1 MKQTQQSLQTLRVCR
16 IPYLNTDPFFAD
28 WDAEK
33 LPWTSATPRQLGD
46 WARAGKLDAGLLS
59 RVDGWELEAEFEPVG
74 SYGIATEG
82 QVKSVLLFSR
92 RPMEELDGA
101 TIGVTDQT
109 ATSVRLLRIL
119 LATRYGLKVEY
130 GPLSDSND
138 AQLLIGDDA
147 LVACLRGRPGFS
159 TTIDLAL
166 EWQNWQNR
174 PFVFARWMV
183 RRSAPTYLKLEL
195 AEQLQK
201 SLGAFASRPEATAN
215 SAAKRLKLKPIEVL
229 DYLSN
234 FNFILGPREKEAEKC
249 FRDYLTGKATK
260 CLC

>member
-1 MKQTQQSLQTLRVCR
+1 MKYSSSVQTLRVCR

-28 WDAEK
+28 WDDEK
-33 LPWTSATPRQLGD
+33 LPWTSATPRQLGE
-46 WARAGKLDAGLLS
+46 WARAGRLDAGLLS

-74 SYGIATEG
+74 PYGIATEG
-82 QVKSVLLFSR
+82 QVKSVLLFSKK
-92 RPMEELDGA
+92 PLEELDGA
-101 TIGVTDQT
+101 TIGVTEQT
-109 ATSVRLLRIL
+109 ATSVRLLKL
-119 LATRYGLKVEY
+119 LLTARYGLKAQY
-130 GPLSDSND
+130 RSLSDSND

-147 LVACLRGRPGFS
+147 LVACLRGRRGFPVVV
-159 TTIDLAL
+159 DLAL

-201 SLGAFASRPEATAN
+201 SLDAFASRPQGTAN
-215 SAAKRLKLKPIEVL
+215 EAAKRWKLKTVEVL

-234 FNFILGPREKEAEKC
+234 FNFTLGPREAEAEER
-249 FRDYLTGKATK
+249 FREYLTGKATK